1 MSEIKKE
8 LAVAALKNGTVI
20 DHIPAQSLFKV
31 VSLLGI
37 ENLKSNVTIGYN
49 LDSKK
54 LGKKGILKVADVFF
68 EEDILNRLALLAPNV
83 NVNIINDYKVVKKY
97 KVTLP
102 DDIVGIVR
110 CNNPKCITNNE
121 PMPTR
126 FHVEDKDNVQ
136 LRCHYC
142 ERTVCKDEIEL
153 K

>member
-37 ENLKSNVTIGYN
+37 ENLESSVTIGYN

>member
-8 LAVAALKNGTVI
+8 LAVAALENGTVI

-37 ENLKSNVTIGYN
+37 ENLKSSVTIGYN

-83 NVNIINDYKVVKKY
+83 NVNIINNYKVVKKY

-142 ERTVCKDEIEL
+142 ERIIKKDEIEL